1 MFFFCISGA
10 QDDNGKFTFRTT
22 KHTFI
27 AGAVGAKADKMKES
41 VELHDLKVEN
51 TAIFEIQTATAT
63 AREWSA
69 EPGKETRCGLLATF
83 GRSAT
88 GVEELDVGETIW
100 QCNWVRITEPST
112 DLSRQRWVPFESV
125 CPCVRWEWPRSGY
138 YKAGQLTTFR
148 F

>member
-1 MFFFCISGA
+1 
-10 QDDNGKFTFRTT
+10 
-22 KHTFI
+22 
-27 AGAVGAKADKMKES
+27 MKES

-88 GVEELDVGETIW
+88 GVKELDVGETIW
-100 QCNWVRITEPST
+100 QCNWVRINEPST
-112 DLSRQRWVPFESV
+112 GQKIKNQF
-125 CPCVRWEWPRSGY
+125 
-138 YKAGQLTTFR
+138 GQLWFELMCRDDTALMGLYITCLLYTSPSPR
-148 F
+148 DRQKSRMPSSA